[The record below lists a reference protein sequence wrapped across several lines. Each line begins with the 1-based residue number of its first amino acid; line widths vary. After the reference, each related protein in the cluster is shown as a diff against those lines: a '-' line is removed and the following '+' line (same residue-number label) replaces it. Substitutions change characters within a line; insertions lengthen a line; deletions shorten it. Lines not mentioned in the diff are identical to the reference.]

1 MDIPVNM
8 KFCFEGMEESGS
20 EGLDDLLFAR
30 KDTEFMQKVDYVR
43 VHHMFSR
50 ILNFLFNIFFSRNF
64 LSLIRIT
71 VLLTLYTSFLFL
83 NENLFRTDKNYTTNF
98 FGKKSGFVYSGIR
111 ENM

>member
-30 KDTEFMQKVDYVR
+30 KDTEFMQQVDYVR

-50 ILNFLFNIFFSRNF
+50 ILNFLFVIVFSRNF
-64 LSLIRIT
+64 LFSIRIT
-71 VLLTLYTSFLFL
+71 VILAFC
-83 NENLFRTDKNYTTNF
+83 NLF
-98 FGKKSGFVYSGIR
+98 
-111 ENM
+111 

>member
-30 KDTEFMQKVDYVR
+30 KDTEFMQQVDYVR

-50 ILNFLFNIFFSRNF
+50 ILHFLFVIAFFEKKIVC
-64 LSLIRIT
+64 LCLLI
-71 VLLTLYTSFLFL
+71 L
-83 NENLFRTDKNYTTNF
+83 K
-98 FGKKSGFVYSGIR
+98 
-111 ENM
+111 